1 MVRGP
6 ARRKP
11 AAASRRVSSRPA
23 GAPPSASGVAALEE
37 VLRRYLAFV
46 RDHGRAPSQQN
57 EAERSLYL
65 QYHRDGANSLARR
78 DLPSDTAQKLRREI
92 DEALRE
98 QREVWAHVV
107 CSEVWAHVVSNGGR
121 LPRSCKRDPAQRNLA
136 DRFRYLQKKRDEN
149 PHQVSPDVLA
159 QLSRIITEHATFD
172 KVKADARACSEIE
185 PLRALRVSSWSS
197 GCALSS

>member
-23 GAPPSASGVAALEE
+23 GAPLSASAVAGIEE

-46 RDHGRAPSQQN
+46 RDHGRAPSVQK

-78 DLPSDTAQKLRREI
+78 DLPTDTARQLRREI
-92 DEALRE
+92 DEAVRE
-98 QREVWAHVV
+98 QREVWAHGL
-107 CSEVWAHVVSNGGR
+107 CSEVWAHVVSNGGK
-121 LPRSCKRDPAQRNLA
+121 LPRLVRTDSAQYRLA
-136 DRFRYLQKKRDEN
+136 DRFSKLLRKRGEKL
-149 PHQVSPDVLA
+149 HEVSPGVLA
-159 QLSRIITEHATFD
+159 QLSRIINKHAT
-172 KVKADARACSEIE
+172 
-185 PLRALRVSSWSS
+185 LRVSSWSS
-197 GCALSS
+197 GGALAP